1 MSVGVCRC
9 LPVRV
14 VLCALLVFLS
24 SRTGLA
30 VAASPC
36 TGGGPAIELRIVAGG
51 IAPDL
56 DRTTSVSVYDDGCT
70 RVHRPGY
77 RRDAGDYRLDLDKAA
92 LDALRRR
99 VDQPALRGFD
109 AKRLSDALAAAE
121 RRKAGAG
128 STRQSEPDGDY
139 YELRWHSAGKAAS
152 AGWAALPAAAAQY
165 ADNET
170 LQQMAAAVRALE
182 ALAGRSDAT
191 RIDGG
196 TP

>member
-1 MSVGVCRC
+1 MSVGMRRC

-14 VLCALLVFLS
+14 VLCALLVFLFGGA
-24 SRTGLA
+24 GLA

-36 TGGGPAIELRIVAGG
+36 TGNGPAIELRIVAGG
-51 IAPDL
+51 IAPDI
-56 DRTTSVSVYDDGCT
+56 DRTTLVSVYDDGCT
-70 RVHRPGY
+70 WVHRPSY
-77 RRDAGDYRLDLDKAA
+77 RRDAGEYRVDLDTAA
-92 LDALRRR
+92 LDALQRR

-109 AKRLSDALAAAE
+109 AKRLSRELAAAD
-121 RRKAGAG
+121 RKKADG
-128 STRQSEPDGDY
+128 SASRQSEPDGDY

-152 AGWAALPAAAAQY
+152 AGWTALPAAAAQY

-182 ALAGRSDAT
+182 ALASRSDAK
-191 RIDGG
+191 RIGGG